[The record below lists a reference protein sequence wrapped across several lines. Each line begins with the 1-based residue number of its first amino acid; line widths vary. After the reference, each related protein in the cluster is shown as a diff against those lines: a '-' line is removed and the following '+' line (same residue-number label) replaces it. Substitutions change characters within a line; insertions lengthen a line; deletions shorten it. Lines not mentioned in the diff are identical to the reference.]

1 LCIAAGADQMVIE
14 AWIEV
19 GRQRASTA
27 AALAHRACVRWDS

>member
-1 LCIAAGADQMVIE
+1 MVIE

-27 AALAHRACVRWDS
+27 AALAHQACVLWDS